1 MKEKHI
7 ENLTK
12 GKKSGVKIGSR
23 NVPHRLKK
31 HEQEK
36 FSLAI
41 KRKFLVVDF
50 DSRENLIN
58 IWKKYC
64 SVKSWNYVVVEKTQT
79 DRTYVIQK
87 NGKMTFDNRK
97 EAVSFARSII

>member
-1 MKEKHI
+1 MKEKHV

-12 GKKSGVKIGSR
+12 GKKSGIKIGSR
-23 NVPHRLKK
+23 NVPHRLKQ

-50 DSRENLIN
+50 DSRENLVN

-64 SVKSWNYVVVEKTQT
+64 MAKSWKYVAVEKTQT
-79 DRTYVIQK
+79 SLTYVSQLD
-87 NGKMTFDNRK
+87 GKIKFENRK
-97 EAVSFARSII
+97 EAMLFARSLI